1 MTGVVTSATPSGRGA
16 VVDLSARFGRLLLDC
31 PLMRTMDVG
40 YPHWGDLDLYFPEAM
55 ACGTRHMT
63 VRPCFD
69 MEAEDAEPAPL
80 SGVAGMARGASPPA
94 AFGVYPVRVVE
105 LPAAVDVPP
114 FVVGIKTLITRNL
127 PRDITVDAVRAAFGR
142 YGTVRDVY
150 IPKNADRGS
159 PHFGTVKGFALVKF
173 NTAEES
179 AAAYQNE
186 WGRLQFGKNKI
197 TVEFAQQ
204 DR

>member
-1 MTGVVTSATPSGRGA
+1 MTAVVAPMRPLPSAAGGA

-31 PLMRTMDVG
+31 PLMRTMDIG
-40 YPHWGDLDLYFPEAM
+40 YPQWGDLDLYYPEAM
-55 ACGTRHMT
+55 ACRPRPQAPH
-63 VRPCFD
+63 PCFD
-69 MEAEDAEPAPL
+69 LEAVDEEPAPL
-80 SGVAGMARGASPPA
+80 SGVAGMVRGPPA
-94 AFGVYPVRVVE
+94 APVRVEPVE
-105 LPAAVDVPP
+105 APRVDVPP
-114 FVVGIKTLITRNL
+114 FVVGIKTLIARNL
-127 PRDITVDAVRAAFGR
+127 PRDITVDTVRAAFGR

-150 IPKNADRGS
+150 IPKNMDRNS

-173 NTAEES
+173 NTPEES

>member
-1 MTGVVTSATPSGRGA
+1 MTA

-40 YPHWGDLDLYFPEAM
+40 YPQWGDLDLYFPEAM
-55 ACGTRHMT
+55 TSA
-63 VRPCFD
+63 VRAKPLHSCFD
-69 MEAEDAEPAPL
+69 LEAVDEEPTPL
-80 SGVAGMARGASPPA
+80 SGVAGMMRGPQQVVAAEPA
-94 AFGVYPVRVVE
+94 P
-105 LPAAVDVPP
+105 VDVPP

-127 PRDITVDAVRAAFGR
+127 PRDITVETVRAAFGR

-150 IPKNADRGS
+150 IPKNMDRGS